1 MRVLNRYD
9 EESTANVMMGGACD
23 KKSTTEDK
31 SGEKE
36 EELRKKKE
44 YLNWCYELVNARK
57 EGNKEDEKKY
67 SDNLLDYLKTHS
79 LKEIDNLENSE
90 KRTAFLKEQG
100 FKDDQIQYKLYNPE
114 EIKEM
119 KEEIKQIWEDPN
131 AQAETNYI
139 LKINAM
145 SLLCLAVFSKHSKT
159 DDYSEIETDDN
170 RQILPAITPP
180 WGDTYDAIVPAIK
193 HQMRG
198 FEDSWLGNPNKETHH
213 QTFLVNTLPYLSISE
228 LLGSSLE
235 KNIWFLGFLPTCNYF
250 DGDKNGNTFWGN
262 PFQFAVHD
270 ANHFRN
276 VLYSVF
282 NNGTSPFGIP
292 INEYDYEIGI
302 NDKNEAF
309 EKLKQFY
316 AHCNNKYKNKKDS
329 AKLYSIKL
337 FLFYVFH
344 EDTTLSKLLFA
355 KIDDPEETK
364 KIVKSAE
371 DFDEANSLDGAVER
385 FYNPND
391 LFGSL
396 PARIQNIRNS
406 ECSEQYNKTDLEKKT
421 IVKDYIINECLSNF
435 VDAMHEFQKE
445 EEITTG
451 GGRKSRK
458 MQKNKYKR
466 SKKINKSRHK
476 KTGNVHRKKPPSYIS
491 QKSSFRYLV

>member
-1 MRVLNRYD
+1 MRVLNYYD
-9 EESTANVMMGGACD
+9 EESATKTMTGGACG
-23 KKSTTEDK
+23 KKTTDDDK
-31 SGEKE
+31 SAEKA

-57 EGNKEDEKKY
+57 EGDNEKEKGY
-67 SDNLLDYLKTHS
+67 SDKLLDYLKTHS
-79 LKEIDNLENSE
+79 LNEIDNLENSE

-100 FKDDQIQYKLYNPE
+100 FKDDQIQNKLYDHNE
-114 EIKEM
+114 IQEMKKEIKE
-119 KEEIKQIWEDPN
+119 IWEDPT
-131 AQAETNYI
+131 AQAETNNI

-159 DDYSEIETDDN
+159 DDHSEIETDDN

-180 WGDTYDAIVPAIK
+180 WGYTYDAIVPEIK
-193 HQMRG
+193 RRMRG
-198 FEDSWLGNPNKETHH
+198 FEDSWLGNLSKETHH
-213 QTFLVNTLPYLSISE
+213 QIFLVNTLPYLSISE

-250 DGDKNGNTFWGN
+250 DGDKNGNTYWGN

-282 NNGTSPFGIP
+282 NDGTSPFGIP

-302 NDKNEAF
+302 NDKNAAF

-316 AHCNNKYKNKKDS
+316 VHCNDEYKKDS
-329 AKLYSIKL
+329 TKLYSIKL

-355 KIDDPEETK
+355 KIDNLEETK
-364 KIVKSAE
+364 KTVESAE
-371 DFDEANSLDGAVER
+371 DFDGNNSLDGAVER

-396 PARIQNIRNS
+396 PARIKTIRDS
-406 ECSEQYNKTDLEKKT
+406 ECSEQFKKTDAEKKT
-421 IVKDYIINECLSNF
+421 IVKDYIVNECLSNF
-435 VDAMHEFQKE
+435 VDAMYEFQKKE
-445 EEITTG
+445 KITSG
-451 GGRKSRK
+451 GGRKSKK

-466 SKKINKSRHK
+466 SKKINKSR
-476 KTGNVHRKKPPSYIS
+476 RKKNGKRAS
-491 QKSSFRYLV
+491 QKTT